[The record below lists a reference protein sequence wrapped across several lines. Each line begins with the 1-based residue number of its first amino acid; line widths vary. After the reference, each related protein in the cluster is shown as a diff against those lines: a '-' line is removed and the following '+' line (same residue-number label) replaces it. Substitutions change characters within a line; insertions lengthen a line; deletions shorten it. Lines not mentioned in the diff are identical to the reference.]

1 MPKEL
6 IISFSFLGVFLLAL
20 IWGVVDT
27 AIVQNSI
34 FLLLG
39 VVASVGQIVTA
50 HLAFNQF
57 NNSTEPETANQ
68 EKDNEQGR
76 DEGESDG
83 FDD

>member
-6 IISFSFLGVFLLAL
+6 IISFSFLGFFLLAL

-27 AIVQNSI
+27 AIVKNPI
-34 FLLLG
+34 FLLFG
-39 VVASVGQIVTA
+39 VVAFFGQIVTA

>member
-1 MPKEL
+1 M
-6 IISFSFLGVFLLAL
+6 

-27 AIVQNSI
+27 AIVKNPI

-39 VVASVGQIVTA
+39 VVAFVGQIVTA

-68 EKDNEQGR
+68 EKDHEQGR

>member
-1 MPKEL
+1 VPKEL
-6 IISFSFLGVFLLAL
+6 IISFAFLGVFLLAL

-27 AIVQNSI
+27 SIVSNPI

-39 VVASVGQIVTA
+39 VVAFVGQIVTA

-57 NNSTEPETANQ
+57 SKSTEPETVNQ
-68 EKDNEQGR
+68 ETENEQGR
-76 DEGESDG
+76 DPGESDG

>member
-1 MPKEL
+1 M
-6 IISFSFLGVFLLAL
+6 

-27 AIVQNSI
+27 AVVKNPI

-39 VVASVGQIVTA
+39 VVAFVGQIVTA

-57 NNSTEPETANQ
+57 NNSTERESANQ